1 MMKNKEAKSLV
12 ADVFCKIRSAKSVN
26 DFDEIVDTNPILK
39 KNKFDPSKYPD
50 LEMNISTN
58 DIANLKDSAIL
69 SDDNKMLPL
78 EGSLKL
84 SPLEK
89 LLYSVLWKN
98 GDLGKEKHIVDG
110 VLAAENEKDDSSKDS
125 GLVFYQYGKHLANR
139 EEPIVDQ
146 HTIRAFLLFKNMDS
160 LDSEITKIRKKS
172 TLKSGELSAFRSW
185 IQSSEIGGV
194 DVQFHIDKV
203 LFSLGKSIKITK
215 RNEKS
220 T

>member
-69 SDDNKMLPL
+69 SDDNKILPL

-203 LFSLGKSIKITK
+203 LFSLGKSIKILK

>member
-125 GLVFYQYGKHLANR
+125 GLVFYQYGKHLDNR

>member
-1 MMKNKEAKSLV
+1 
-12 ADVFCKIRSAKSVN
+12 
-26 DFDEIVDTNPILK
+26 
-39 KNKFDPSKYPD
+39 
-50 LEMNISTN
+50 
-58 DIANLKDSAIL
+58 
-69 SDDNKMLPL
+69 
-78 EGSLKL
+78 
-84 SPLEK
+84 
-89 LLYSVLWKN
+89 
-98 GDLGKEKHIVDG
+98 

-203 LFSLGKSIKITK
+203 LFSLGKAIKITK